1 MTLAVRILLGLALL
15 VLLGAVATLWKAR
28 QQEAAAEAR
37 HPPQGQLLDVE
48 GHQVHAVVMG
58 DGPDLVLI
66 HGASGNTR
74 DMTFRLAPALAQH
87 FRVIVLDRPGL
98 GYTDRINRTG
108 ATITQQAALLS
119 GAARQL
125 GAERPLVVGQSYGG
139 AVALA
144 WAVTQP
150 DRLSGLVSISGA
162 SHPWDTGLSTYYKVL
177 SHPWI
182 GPLVIPL
189 LTAWV
194 PDRVVE
200 DNLAEVFAP
209 QPVPEGY
216 AAHFGTGLTLRRH
229 SLRANALQRANL
241 LGEIEALTPRYPGID
256 TPIEIVHGDADTTV
270 SPEIHARRLV
280 EDVDGAHL
288 KVLPGIGHMPQHV
301 AVADVVAACLR
312 AAERAGL
319 EVSDR

>member
-1 MTLAVRILLGLALL
+1 MTLAAKILIALVAL
-15 VLLGAVATLWKAR
+15 VLAGAIATLWKAR
-28 QQEAAAEAR
+28 HHERAAEAR
-37 HPPQGQLLDVE
+37 WPAEGQLLDVG

-58 DGPDLVLI
+58 AGPDLVLI

-74 DMTFRLAPALAQH
+74 DMTFRLAPALAEH

-98 GYTDRINRTG
+98 GYTHRINRTG
-108 ATITQQAALLS
+108 ATITDQAALLS

-150 DRLSGLVSISGA
+150 DHIAGMVSISGA
-162 SHPWDTGLSTYYKVL
+162 SHPWDTGLSTYYKAL

-200 DNLAEVFAP
+200 ANLSEVFAP
-209 QPVPEGY
+209 QAVPEGY
-216 AAHFGTGLTLRRH
+216 AAHFGPGLTLRRE

-241 LGEIEALTPRYPGID
+241 LGEIETLSPRYSD
-256 TPIEIVHGDADTTV
+256 LTLPIEIVHGDADTTV

-280 EDVDGAHL
+280 AEVPSARL
-288 KVLPGIGHMPQHV
+288 EILPGIGHMPQHV
-301 AVADVVAACLR
+301 AVEAVVAACLR
-312 AAERAGL
+312 TAARAGL
-319 EVSDR
+319 GVSDR